1 MNSLHCSPPLHL
13 FYVFFT
19 KRKRKQNN
27 WTFLRKW
34 NILRCYLCGQSGA
47 HVKCLGR
54 GYIPGIGYV
63 CVDCNRVAKYTEN
76 SSINNVYQPNMKKRL
91 EEHKR
96 RLLELTSRD
105 DPVLLASSVFGRKI
119 WCKRFGIKNCQV
131 NVVNLGIG
139 SRRKIK
145 ISKIVD
151 LVHTSNSRLERIL
164 HKKIDSKSL
173 PSKTFLIFLILSQNF
188 WC

>member
-1 MNSLHCSPPLHL
+1 MIYISNLLYDYLAKKFPLL
-13 FYVFFT
+13 IFNLKCYNVV
-19 KRKRKQNN
+19 
-27 WTFLRKW
+27 LRKW

-76 SSINNVYQPNMKKRL
+76 KSIDNVYQPNMRKRL

-96 RLLELTSRD
+96 RLQELTARD
-105 DPVLLASSVFGRKI
+105 DPVLLASSVFGPKI
-119 WCKRFGIKNCQV
+119 WCKRFGIKECQV
-131 NVVNLGIG
+131 NVVNLDINIK
-139 SRRKIK
+139 RKIK

-151 LVHTSNSRLERIL
+151 LIHASNSQLERIL
-164 HKKIDSKSL
+164 NKKVGSKSL
-173 PSKTFLIFLILSQNF
+173 PSKMIFFFDFQLLIKVM
-188 WC
+188 